1 MRSEVEFIEEVISS
15 IHNPQSKLKNFDE
28 CRFSRIE
35 AVTDD
40 VYIPYYDAT
49 SIAKSSAGKISHFF
63 PDFIFWLKKGKKQ
76 FIVFIDPKG
85 TENYSWTRKVRG
97 FEDYLK
103 NKPMTKNVTVKMFL
117 YTDEI
122 AKINTADREYW
133 YDDFEKCLEK
143 CT

>member
-63 PDFIFWLKKGKKQ
+63 PDFILQCAWN
-76 FIVFIDPKG
+76 VFGLSKEASGNSP
-85 TENYSWTRKVRG
+85 
-97 FEDYLK
+97 
-103 NKPMTKNVTVKMFL
+103 P
-117 YTDEI
+117 
-122 AKINTADREYW
+122 
-133 YDDFEKCLEK
+133 
-143 CT
+143 